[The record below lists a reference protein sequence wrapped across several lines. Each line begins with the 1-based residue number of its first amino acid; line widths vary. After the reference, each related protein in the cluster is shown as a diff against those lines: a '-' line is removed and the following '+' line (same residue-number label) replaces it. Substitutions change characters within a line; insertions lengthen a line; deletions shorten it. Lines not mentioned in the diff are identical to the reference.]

1 VPAGP
6 DYKALITAASLEE
19 GKGLAVKC
27 TMCHDMTNANKT
39 LLGPPLFDMIGRD
52 VASMTGFN
60 YSAGPGSLSA
70 VNGAWDYAML
80 DEFLENPKKLAPNTV
95 MLFPGMKR
103 EGERM
108 ALIAYIRSL
117 TDGEPKPLP

>member
-6 DYKALITAASLEE
+6 DYKALISAASVEE

-27 TMCHDMTNANKT
+27 TMCHDMTSADKT
-39 LLGPPLFDMIGRD
+39 LLGPPLYDLLGRD
-52 VASMTGFN
+52 VASWAGFN
-60 YSAGPGSLSA
+60 YSAGAGSLSA
-70 VNGAWDYAML
+70 VDGSWDYAKL
-80 DEFLENPKKLAPNTV
+80 DDFLENPKKLAPNTM